1 MISKLIK
8 NGGKIGLAITLD
20 KVLKSGRSRKKK
32 KHKEVMMKEEPED
45 EEKLKEEVEEMEVD
59 DDAGG
64 SDNDDESGTSSVVEE
79 HVELMVT
86 NREKRSTAGN
96 KMAQLMESAEQED
109 EFYKNTYGGRFL
121 EDDVDDAFESPVES
135 DHDEVDSDFD
145 RPEEEDEPISD
156 TEEEPKRRKRKT
168 GYKEPKLGGSP
179 SKRALLEKNKK
190 WVMARMGCLTA
201 AANTVSPETQAQYLE
216 EAKETERKNVAS
228 LKKYE
233 QFELEKKKKRE
244 KINVIRKLKP
254 PYISTVDGPNGKW
267 MVVPDIK
274 KFVKPERVVK
284 LLCCVTSRPAKY
296 RDPLTGLPFATP
308 EAFKLIREKYE
319 EYLKTMPNHP
329 AVKLWLSKKC

>member
-1 MISKLIK
+1 M
-8 NGGKIGLAITLD
+8 
-20 KVLKSGRSRKKK
+20 KKEPK
-32 KHKEVMMKEEPED
+32 GEEEV
-45 EEKLKEEVEEMEVD
+45 KEEVEHMEVD
-59 DDAGG
+59 GDTNDSDD
-64 SDNDDESGTSSVVEE
+64 DDESGTSSSGEE
-79 HVELMVT
+79 NVELMVT
-86 NREKRSTAGN
+86 TREKRSNAGN
-96 KMAQLMESAEQED
+96 KMAQLLESAEQD
-109 EFYKNTYGGRFL
+109 DDFYKNTYDGRFL

-135 DHDEVDSDFD
+135 DDEVDSDFD
-145 RPEEEDEPISD
+145 RPEDDEELISD

-168 GYKEPKLGGSP
+168 GYKEPRLGGSS

-216 EAKETERKNVAS
+216 EAKETERKNIAS

-274 KFVKPERVVK
+274 KFIKPERVVK

-308 EAFKLIREKYE
+308 EAFKFIREKYA
-319 EYLKTMPNHP
+319 EYLKSMPNHP
-329 AVKLWLSKKC
+329 AVKSWLSKKY

>member
-1 MISKLIK
+1 MGKVTAKVNSSTRGTTRHHAYNHQSPEYSSIK
-8 NGGKIGLAITLD
+8 IFKA
-20 KVLKSGRSRKKK
+20 SRSDDE
-32 KHKEVMMKEEPED
+32 KELEGEEES
-45 EEKLKEEVEEMEVD
+45 KEEVESMEVD
-59 DDAGG
+59 DDDDDDDDDDGG
-64 SDNDDESGTSSVVEE
+64 GDDGDDDDESGISSDEE
-79 HVELMVT
+79 ENVELMVIT
-86 NREKRSTAGN
+86 REKRPNAGN
-96 KMAQLMESAEQED
+96 KMAQLLESAEQED
-109 EFYKNTYGGRFL
+109 EFYKNTYDGRFL

-156 TEEEPKRRKRKT
+156 EPKIDGNT
-168 GYKEPKLGGSP
+168 
-179 SKRALLEKNKK
+179 SKKALLEKNKK

-233 QFELEKKKKRE
+233 QRE
-244 KINVIRKLKP
+244 KTNVIRKLKP
-254 PYISTVDGPNGKW
+254 PYISTVDGPDGKW

-274 KFVKPERVVK
+274 KFGKPERVVK

-308 EAFKLIREKYE
+308 EAFKLIREKYA
-319 EYLKTMPNHP
+319 EYLKSMPNNP
-329 AVKLWLSKKC
+329 AVKLWLSKKH

>member
-1 MISKLIK
+1 M
-8 NGGKIGLAITLD
+8 AA
-20 KVLKSGRSRKKK
+20 VKSGG
-32 KHKEVMMKEEPED
+32 EEEA
-45 EEKLKEEVEEMEVD
+45 EGMEVD
-59 DDAGG
+59 GDDGDTAAGN
-64 SDNDDESGTSSVVEE
+64 NDDDDEDDVVDEDESGISSSSEGS
-79 HVELMVT
+79 VELMVT
-86 NREKRSTAGN
+86 TREKRPNAGSR
-96 KMAQLMESAEQED
+96 MAQLLESAEQED
-109 EFYKNTYGGRFL
+109 EFYKNTYDGRFL

-145 RPEEEDEPISD
+145 RPEEEDEPESD
-156 TEEEPKRRKRKT
+156 AEEEHKRRKRKI
-168 GYKEPKLGGSP
+168 GYKEPKLGSST

-201 AANTVSPETQAQYLE
+201 AANIVSPETQAQYLE

-244 KINVIRKLKP
+244 KTNIIRKLKP

-274 KFVKPERVVK
+274 KFEKPERAVK

-319 EYLKTMPNHP
+319 EYLKSMPNHP
-329 AVKLWLSKKC
+329 AVKSWLSKKFR

>member
-1 MISKLIK
+1 MKKESEGEEESK
-8 NGGKIGLAITLD
+8 
-20 KVLKSGRSRKKK
+20 
-32 KHKEVMMKEEPED
+32 
-45 EEKLKEEVEEMEVD
+45 EEMEHMEVSGNAD
-59 DDAGG
+59 G
-64 SDNDDESGTSSVVEE
+64 SDDDDESEASSSGEE
-79 HVELMVT
+79 SVELMVT
-86 NREKRSTAGN
+86 SREKRANAGN
-96 KMAQLMESAEQED
+96 KMAQLLESAELED
-109 EFYKNTYGGRFL
+109 EFYRNTYGGRFL

-156 TEEEPKRRKRKT
+156 AEEESKRRKRKT
-168 GYKEPKLGGSP
+168 GYKEPKLGGSA

-244 KINVIRKLKP
+244 KTNVIRKLKP
-254 PYISTVDGPNGKW
+254 PYISTMDGPNGKW
-267 MVVPDIK
+267 MIVPDVK
-274 KFVKPERVVK
+274 KFMKPERVVK

-308 EAFKLIREKYE
+308 EAFKLIREKYA
-319 EYLKTMPNHP
+319 EYLRSMPNHP
-329 AVKLWLSKKC
+329 AVMAWLSKKS

>member
-1 MISKLIK
+1 M
-8 NGGKIGLAITLD
+8 
-20 KVLKSGRSRKKK
+20 KK
-32 KHKEVMMKEEPED
+32 ELEGEEES
-45 EEKLKEEVEEMEVD
+45 KEEVESMEVD
-59 DDAGG
+59 DDDDDDDDDDGG
-64 SDNDDESGTSSVVEE
+64 GDDGDDDDESGISSDEE
-79 HVELMVT
+79 ENVELMVIT
-86 NREKRSTAGN
+86 REKRPNAGN
-96 KMAQLMESAEQED
+96 KMAQLLESAEQED
-109 EFYKNTYGGRFL
+109 EFYKNTYDGRFL

-156 TEEEPKRRKRKT
+156 VEEEPKRRKRKID
-168 GYKEPKLGGSP
+168 YKEPKIDGNT
-179 SKRALLEKNKK
+179 SKKALLEKNKK

-233 QFELEKKKKRE
+233 QFELEKKKRRE
-244 KINVIRKLKP
+244 KTNVIRKLKP
-254 PYISTVDGPNGKW
+254 PYISTVDGPDGKW

-274 KFVKPERVVK
+274 KFGKPERVVK

-308 EAFKLIREKYE
+308 EAFKLIREKYA
-319 EYLKTMPNHP
+319 EYLKSMPNNP
-329 AVKLWLSKKC
+329 AVKLWLSKKH

>member
-1 MISKLIK
+1 MV
-8 NGGKIGLAITLD
+8 IT
-20 KVLKSGRSRKKK
+20 
-32 KHKEVMMKEEPED
+32 
-45 EEKLKEEVEEMEVD
+45 
-59 DDAGG
+59 
-64 SDNDDESGTSSVVEE
+64 
-79 HVELMVT
+79 
-86 NREKRSTAGN
+86 REKRSNAGN
-96 KMAQLMESAEQED
+96 KMAQLLESAEQED
-109 EFYKNTYGGRFL
+109 EFYKNTYDGGFL

-145 RPEEEDEPISD
+145 RPEDEDEPMSD
-156 TEEEPKRRKRKT
+156 TEEEPKRRKRKA
-168 GYKEPKLGGSP
+168 GYKEPRPGYTP

-244 KINVIRKLKP
+244 KINVNRKLKP
-254 PYISTVDGPNGKW
+254 PYVSIVDGPDGKW
-267 MVVPDIK
+267 IVLPDVK
-274 KFVKPERVVK
+274 NFTKPERAVK

-308 EAFKLIREKYE
+308 EAFRFIREKYV
-319 EYLKTMPNHP
+319 EYLKSMSDHP
-329 AVKLWLSKKC
+329 AVKPWLSRKMAFH